1 VRADRAELTARF
13 DFSLDRFQR
22 VALDVVDEGRHLV
35 VAAPTGSGKTVVAEY
50 GIAAALADGRRAF
63 YTAPIKALSNQKYR
77 DLSATHGEDRVGL
90 LTGDNAING
99 DAPIVVM
106 TTEVLRNMIYAR
118 SRGLHD
124 LGFVV
129 LDEVHFLQDAYRG
142 PVWEEV
148 IIHLP
153 RHVQLACLSAT
164 VSNVRELADWI
175 STVRGRTEAVVEE
188 RRPVRLVNRYLVADR
203 TADRLRLL
211 PMFVG
216 GRVNRDA
223 VRLDD
228 MAARHGPTRR
238 SGPGGGR
245 RARNGPWRGS
255 ERRRLA
261 PPGRVETAELLRAE
275 GLLPA
280 IHFIFSRAQC
290 DEAARSCLDAGVVLT
305 TGAERADIR
314 RIADERLGDL
324 DADDL
329 EILGYA
335 RFIALLEAGVAA
347 HHAGMVPA
355 MKEVVEQCFAAGLVK
370 LVFATE
376 TLAVGI
382 NMPARSV
389 VIEKLTKFTGDH
401 HERLTA
407 GEYTQLTGRAGRRG
421 IDEVGDAVV
430 LWSPWIRFDEVAQLA
445 GSTSFH
451 LRSAFRPT
459 YNMAANLIRTYSSEE
474 AHHLLNLSFAQYQAD
489 RDVVRLEARIE
500 RRRAVLDELRDEAA
514 SPFGDIE
521 AYRRVRATQQD
532 ELRAR
537 RARQSGEMRGA
548 LARLRPGAIVHLAT
562 SGHRGPAVVIA
573 SAHRKVGVRLTLV
586 DRAGGR
592 FYATAD
598 DFDAPPRPRGQV
610 ELPQPF
616 SPNRRDWLADVGR
629 RLRRTRARPAVDD
642 GRAGGPTDGS
652 GADGGEVED
661 PDLMPVA
668 RDPDLAARLRAAAQV
683 ERVEREL
690 ADLERRVGDRT
701 RSLAQDFDRVLQLL
715 DRYGHVDLA
724 RWRLTPAG
732 TVLAQVFHEC
742 DLLVTEAVRDGLL
755 DDLGPADTAALVS
768 CVVYEHR
775 SAEPA
780 APPWFSSDDVRRR
793 WRRLEALSEDLAANE
808 RAAGLAEHRRPDPTF
823 AAVAHAWVAGEG
835 FAEVVAD
842 EELSGGD
849 FVRTTKQL
857 VDLLRQLAL
866 VAPSASL
873 RASAAA
879 AAEAAY
885 RGVVADTSVGAPA

>member
-1 VRADRAELTARF
+1 VRADRAELTARY
-13 DFSLDRFQR
+13 DFPLDRFQL
-22 VALDVVDEGRHLV
+22 AAFDAIDEGRHVV

-63 YTAPIKALSNQKYR
+63 YTAPIKALSNQKFR
-77 DLSATHGEDRVGL
+77 DLCAEHGDHRVGL
-90 LTGDNAING
+90 LTGDNSING
-99 DAPIVVM
+99 DAPVVVM
-106 TTEVLRNMIYAR
+106 TTEVLRNMIYGR
-118 SRGLHD
+118 SHSLRD

-153 RHVQLACLSAT
+153 RHVRLTCLSAT

-175 STVRGRTEAVVEE
+175 TTVRGDTEAIVEE

-203 TADRLRLL
+203 TADRLRLM

-223 VRLDD
+223 LQLDD
-228 MAARHGPTRR
+228 LAARHGPARRRGRAADGR
-238 SGPGGGR
+238 SG
-245 RARNGPWRGS
+245 GPR
-255 ERRRLA
+255 RRRLA

-275 GLLPA
+275 RLLPA

-290 DEAARSCLDAGVVLT
+290 DEAARSCLDAGVRLT
-305 TGAERADIR
+305 TAEERANIR
-314 RIADERLGDL
+314 RIADDRLGEL
-324 DADDL
+324 DAADL
-329 EILGYA
+329 EILGHD
-335 RFIALLEAGVAA
+335 RFLAQLEAGVAA
-347 HHAGMVPA
+347 HHAGMVPP
-355 MKEVVEQCFAAGLVK
+355 MKEVVETCFAAGLVK

-430 LWSPWIRFDEVAQLA
+430 LWSPWVRFQEVAELA

-459 YNMAANLIRTYSSEE
+459 YNMAANLIRTYSDEE

-489 RDVVRLEARIE
+489 RDIVRLEARIE
-500 RRRAVLDELRDEAA
+500 RRRAVLDELRAEAA
-514 SPFGDIE
+514 SEYGDVD
-521 AYRRVRATQQD
+521 AYRRLRSEQQEQRRAA
-532 ELRAR
+532 RAR
-537 RARQSGEMRGA
+537 RSGELRGA
-548 LARLRPGAIVHLAT
+548 MARLRPGAVIHLVT
-562 SGHRGPAVVIA
+562 PRHRGPAAVIA
-573 SAHRKVGVRLTLV
+573 VAHRKAGVRLTLV
-586 DRAGGR
+586 AVDGRR

-598 DFDAPPRPRGQV
+598 DFDGPPASRGRI

-616 SPNRRDWLADVGR
+616 APNRKDWLADVGR
-629 RLRRTRARPAVDD
+629 RLRAVRTRLGPPREHAATEEPA
-642 GRAGGPTDGS
+642 
-652 GADGGEVED
+652 ED
-661 PDLMPVA
+661 PDRLPVA
-668 RDPDLAARLRAAAQV
+668 RDPDLDARLRAAAQA
-683 ERVEREL
+683 ERVEREV
-690 ADLERRVGDRT
+690 ADLERRVRGKN
-701 RSLAQDFDRVLQLL
+701 RSLAQDFDRVLRLL
-715 DRYGHVDLA
+715 DRYGHVDLG
-724 RWRLTPAG
+724 RWELTPRG
-732 TVLAQVFHEC
+732 EMLAQVFHEC
-742 DLLVTEAVRDGLL
+742 DLLVTECVRGGLL
-755 DDLGPADTAALVS
+755 DGLGPADTAALVS
-768 CVVYEHR
+768 CLVYEHR
-775 SAEPA
+775 SPEPA
-780 APPWFSSDDVRRR
+780 PAPWFSSADVRRR
-793 WRRLEALSEDLAANE
+793 WIRLDALSEDLAASE
-808 RAAGLAEHRRPDPTF
+808 RAIGLPEHRAPDPTF
-823 AAVAHAWVAGEG
+823 AAVAYAWVAGEG

-842 EELSGGD
+842 EELTGGD

-866 VAPSASL
+866 VAPDAGT

-879 AAEAAY
+879 AASAAY
-885 RGVVADTSVGAPA
+885 RGVVADSSVAVAS